1 MHMAEGAGAMWQVNG
16 DATAGGEPHIAEI
29 ASPHI
34 VHVHCVRET
43 KCSCMMLCSKWSR
56 AGLGAIAKAACGK
69 PNRDV
74 QAAHATRWPR
84 GWNRE

>member
-34 VHVHCVRET
+34 VHVHSLHYTNRSQTAAILYFVRA
-43 KCSCMMLCSKWSR
+43 K
-56 AGLGAIAKAACGK
+56 LG
-69 PNRDV
+69 PS
-74 QAAHATRWPR
+74 
-84 GWNRE
+84 